1 MGAQV
6 PKRINLL
13 ISEQG
18 SPPRCRV
25 SPKPG
30 ICPVGPWSR
39 PGLLPVDTGC
49 ERGVLGERWEGSIRR
64 GQKLVARPFYVGPEE
79 TTGNLELPGGLDTH
93 IALLPA
99 PALSVLGRWRWV
111 SLWPFLSFFPF
122 AAPNL
127 EVILAFSL
135 FPYIQFFCYG
145 FDKSPS
151 KTFHE
156 CNHLSLLL
164 FTL

>member
-25 SPKPG
+25 SPTPG

-39 PGLLPVDTGC
+39 PGLLPVAGC
-49 ERGVLGERWEGSIRR
+49 ERGVLGERWDSSIRR
-64 GQKLVARPFYVGPEE
+64 GQKQVARPSYAGTEE
-79 TTGNLELPGGLDTH
+79 TTGSLELPGGLHTR

-99 PALSVLGRWRWV
+99 PASSVLGRW
-111 SLWPFLSFFPF
+111 
-122 AAPNL
+122 
-127 EVILAFSL
+127 
-135 FPYIQFFCYG
+135 G
-145 FDKSPS
+145 
-151 KTFHE
+151 
-156 CNHLSLLL
+156 
-164 FTL
+164 